1 MWLEIEYV
9 PTSLFSFKD
18 IKATNTAATS
28 LLFPTPFGVK
38 MALIS
43 EAIKKFDL
51 EKGRNV
57 FELIKERE
65 IKYNLPEEAVV
76 NKTFG
81 RINDLR
87 NKIGRSKPAYR
98 EYVYFNDSLKLAI
111 NTEDLSQEEIDL
123 LKLLF
128 VRINYFGKKGSF
140 MQFKKSKITDN
151 LNDNYLKLMS
161 DGEIDFKFK
170 SIIQQTEDIPSDAS
184 FKAINI
190 YNENEN
196 LSRDNNERLYVVN
209 IEKTLSGDGYQYYK
223 ILN

>member
-51 EKGRNV
+51 EKGKYV
-57 FELIKERE
+57 FKLVKEKE

-98 EYVYFNDSLKLAI
+98 EYVYFNGSLRLAI
-111 NTEDLSQEEIDL
+111 NTDDLSQEAINL

-140 MQFKKSKITDN
+140 MQFKKSKITED
-151 LNDNYLKLMS
+151 LNDNYLKLMNE
-161 DGEIDFKFK
+161 GKIDFKFK

-184 FKAINI
+184 FEAINI